1 MSEKNLEGLL
11 NVSLE
16 NIKGLVDSNSI
27 IGSPI
32 TTPDGTTII
41 PVSKVS
47 FGFASGGSDFPS
59 ASPKEMFGGGS
70 GGGVTIQP
78 MAFLVIKGESVRM
91 IHVLR
96 TWFRTLSTRFPR
108 LSAAG
113 RRAPRNRLS
122 SRKQS
127 RKNPQRKSRRRQIP
141 RKKHSDIIPSRPRIY
156 LCGSDINCEKQSL

>member
-78 MAFLVIKGESVRM
+78 MAFPSCFRRCCRESSAKGAEVCVYAFSTLLY
-91 IHVLR
+91 IVLMCM
-96 TWFRTLSTRFPR
+96 
-108 LSAAG
+108 AC
-113 RRAPRNRLS
+113 
-122 SRKQS
+122 
-127 RKNPQRKSRRRQIP
+127 IP
-141 RKKHSDIIPSRPRIY
+141 FFLAI
-156 LCGSDINCEKQSL
+156 LMSLLL

>member
-11 NVSLE
+11 NVSLD

-27 IGSPI
+27 IGAPI

-59 ASPKEMFGGGS
+59 SSPKDMFGGGS

-91 IHVLR
+91 IQLADKNNI
-96 TWFRTLSTRFPR
+96 SER
-108 LSAAG
+108 LANMVPDAVDTI
-113 RRAPRNRLS
+113 S
-122 SRKQS
+122 SLISKRDKNVTEEIVTEDKKQENN
-127 RKNPQRKSRRRQIP
+127 KE
-141 RKKHSDIIPSRPRIY
+141 
-156 LCGSDINCEKQSL
+156 EK

>member
-32 TTPDGTTII
+32 VTPDGTTII

-59 ASPKEMFGGGS
+59 ASPKDMFGGGS

-78 MAFLVIKGESVRM
+78 ISFLVIKGDSVRM
-91 IHVLR
+91 IQVADKDNI
-96 TWFRTLSTRFPR
+96 SER
-108 LSAAG
+108 LANMVPDAIDTVSSLISK
-113 RRAPRNRLS
+113 RKAPVKPEKTEDTKTVKDETAPVPAK
-122 SRKQS
+122 KQEVAS
-127 RKNPQRKSRRRQIP
+127 
-141 RKKHSDIIPSRPRIY
+141 
-156 LCGSDINCEKQSL
+156 EKVQEKAE

>member
-47 FGFASGGSDFPS
+47 FAFASGGSDFPS
-59 ASPKEMFGGGS
+59 SNPKEMFGGGS

-78 MAFLVIKGESVRM
+78 TAFLVIKGDSVRM
-91 IHVLR
+91 IQVADKN
-96 TWFRTLSTRFPR
+96 SISER
-108 LSAAG
+108 LANMVPDAIDTVSSLISGKKKNAEEPTVVEEIKPEKPVSKEAA
-113 RRAPRNRLS
+113 AEENTA
-122 SRKQS
+122 K
-127 RKNPQRKSRRRQIP
+127 
-141 RKKHSDIIPSRPRIY
+141 
-156 LCGSDINCEKQSL
+156 

>member
-27 IGSPI
+27 IGTPI

-78 MAFLVIKGESVRM
+78 MAFLVIKGDSVRM
-91 IHVLR
+91 IQVADKNNI
-96 TWFRTLSTRFPR
+96 SER
-108 LSAAG
+108 LANMVPDAIDTV
-113 RRAPRNRLS
+113 S
-122 SRKQS
+122 SL
-127 RKNPQRKSRRRQIP
+127 IGG
-141 RKKHSDIIPSRPRIY
+141 KKKPASEPEVIEEIKPEPPEAVQPEQPADTAKT
-156 LCGSDINCEKQSL
+156 E

>member
-47 FGFASGGSDFPS
+47 FGFASGGSDFPTT
-59 ASPKEMFGGGS
+59 SPKDMFGGGS
-70 GGGVTIQP
+70 GGGVTISP
-78 MAFLVIKGESVRM
+78 VAFLVIKGESVRM
-91 IHVLR
+91 IQVADKNSISERLANMVPDAID
-96 TWFRTLSTRFPR
+96 TVSSLIGGKKKGETAEKEEIVTSEVKEESDCSTEE
-108 LSAAG
+108 A
-113 RRAPRNRLS
+113 
-122 SRKQS
+122 K
-127 RKNPQRKSRRRQIP
+127 
-141 RKKHSDIIPSRPRIY
+141 
-156 LCGSDINCEKQSL
+156 

>member
-11 NVSLE
+11 NVSLD

-27 IGSPI
+27 IGAPI

-59 ASPKEMFGGGS
+59 SSPKDMFGGGS

-91 IHVLR
+91 IQLADKNNI
-96 TWFRTLSTRFPR
+96 SER
-108 LSAAG
+108 LANMVPDAVDTI
-113 RRAPRNRLS
+113 S
-122 SRKQS
+122 SLINKHG
-127 RKNPQRKSRRRQIP
+127 KNASEGIVPDENNKE
-141 RKKHSDIIPSRPRIY
+141 
-156 LCGSDINCEKQSL
+156 EK

>member
-32 TTPDGTTII
+32 TTPDGTTIL

-70 GGGVTIQP
+70 GGGVTISP
-78 MAFLVIKGESVRM
+78 VAFLVIKGESVRM
-91 IHVLR
+91 IQIADKN
-96 TWFRTLSTRFPR
+96 SISER
-108 LSAAG
+108 LANMVPDAIDTVSSLINSKKKGEATSEEEEPAAEE
-113 RRAPRNRLS
+113 APAPAEEA
-122 SRKQS
+122 K
-127 RKNPQRKSRRRQIP
+127 
-141 RKKHSDIIPSRPRIY
+141 
-156 LCGSDINCEKQSL
+156 

>member
-27 IGSPI
+27 IGRPI

-91 IHVLR
+91 IQVADKDNI
-96 TWFRTLSTRFPR
+96 PER
-108 LSAAG
+108 LANMVPDAIDTV
-113 RRAPRNRLS
+113 S
-122 SRKQS
+122 SL
-127 RKNPQRKSRRRQIP
+127 IGG
-141 RKKHSDIIPSRPRIY
+141 RKK
-156 LCGSDINCEKQSL
+156 GAEKQTVVEETKPEKPTEKKPEKANPSEKAQ